1 MGTGT
6 PAGRARPASALAS
19 NRVPRHKEALR
30 AAAAPVSAIEEAL
43 REVKHEQKYYD
54 FVDPSDLP
62 TPKWIPALT
71 ETNFASRSRR
81 GGSMQIPRKD
91 ITDVEMTLAVS
102 SGGALGLKP
111 ARSKSPTRVRSH
123 SVSID
128 RAPSVQGG
136 RDAMGVRGLWAPAAQ
151 KLLQDVFEAK
161 CVDLKLKP
169 LKERRERFFHKVRS
183 QSTHE
188 TVCLCDSG
196 LGPLGGAAVA
206 AMLKMHR
213 CSDLDLCG
221 NQIRDQGASAIAE
234 MLEHNRSLTRLDLRS
249 NDIGVD
255 GASAIFFALAK
266 NSTLTDL
273 DLGVP
278 PVGGGVRN
286 RLGAK
291 AVETLSSLLKS
302 NRSLFHLSLHG
313 TGMGVEGSRVFSQG
327 FSFNTSLRRLD
338 LGLNQLE
345 DDGMVILCDAIEQG
359 GCLEQVN
366 LSNNKIANHGA
377 SRLAGE
383 WSSDHRLLANDLYSD
398 QIPLLPVVYARSVL
412 MISHAHHLYPCGRR
426 NRKMPNPAAI
436 ARLIAQQN
444 RRKGSDKSG
453 ARPLVQ
459 QPLVYTCARPER
471 NWSGG
476 RRGSCPGALF
486 ENAHVAFTRQE

>member
-1 MGTGT
+1 MGTTRDPIAG
-6 PAGRARPASALAS
+6 AGRVRPASALAS
-19 NRVPRHKEALR
+19 NRVPRHMEALR
-30 AAAAPVSAIEEAL
+30 EAAVAAPVSAIEEAL

-71 ETNFASRSRR
+71 ETNFACRSRR

-102 SGGALGLKP
+102 SGGAHGLKP
-111 ARSKSPTRVRSH
+111 ARSKSPIRARSS
-123 SVSID
+123 SVGID
-128 RAPSVQGG
+128 RAASSAVG
-136 RDAMGVRGLWAPAAQ
+136 RDAAGVRGLWTPAAQ

-188 TVCLCDSG
+188 AVCLCDSG

-206 AMLKMHR
+206 AMLKTHR
-213 CSDLDLCG
+213 CSALDLCG

-234 MLEHNRSLTRLDLRS
+234 MLAHNRSLTRLDLKS
-249 NDIGVD
+249 NDIGVE
-255 GASAIFFALAK
+255 GAVAIFEALNM

-273 DLGVP
+273 DLGIP
-278 PVGGGVRN
+278 AVGGGVRN

-291 AVETLSSLLKS
+291 AVEKLSSLLKS

-327 FSFNTSLRRLD
+327 FSLNTSLRRLN

-345 DDGMVILCDAIEQG
+345 DEGLMVLCDSIEEG

-366 LSNNKIANHGA
+366 LSNNKIANKGA
-377 SRLAGE
+377 SRLAGQ
-383 WSSDHRLLANDLYSD
+383 SRIQH
-398 QIPLLPVVYARSVL
+398 
-412 MISHAHHLYPCGRR
+412 
-426 NRKMPNPAAI
+426 
-436 ARLIAQQN
+436 
-444 RRKGSDKSG
+444 
-453 ARPLVQ
+453 
-459 QPLVYTCARPER
+459 
-471 NWSGG
+471 
-476 RRGSCPGALF
+476 
-486 ENAHVAFTRQE
+486 